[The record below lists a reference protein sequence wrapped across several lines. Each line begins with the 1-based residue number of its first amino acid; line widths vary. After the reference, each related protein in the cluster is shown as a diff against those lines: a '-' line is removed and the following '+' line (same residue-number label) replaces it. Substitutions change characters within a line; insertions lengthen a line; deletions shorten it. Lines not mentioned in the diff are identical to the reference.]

1 MKIGDKVKIVET
13 VYTSFSVGSE
23 HTISSINEDLI
34 YIIDP
39 FYVGS
44 DEDIY
49 AQWPFM
55 EYELELVV

>member
-1 MKIGDKVKIVET
+1 MKTGDKVKIVEA
-13 VYTSFSVGSE
+13 VYTAFTVGSE

-44 DEDIY
+44 DEDLY

-55 EYELELVV
+55 EHELELVV